1 MIYHS
6 LCYIIALLKCKFGE
20 KMLYQLLNYIVHTFS
35 LIPYGLKFVL
45 IKIIG
50 SIRSL
55 FGFEDVLVIGGGYA
69 LEKQQ
74 GFRYSEYERLVR
86 ATGCRYYAN
95 VGYQNNTYVN
105 RHGVC
110 VQLWKN
116 ARVLRKNWKDDGYFS
131 GINKYFGSKKFKN
144 IIVDYSV
151 LQLMSSTTY
160 NKWLDFIKTHISET
174 GVVTLPGIKESEE
187 QRDQY
192 RREFRNRSPHICFF
206 KDNLDVERDLRA
218 YNINCQYTQKH
229 APV

>member
-1 MIYHS
+1 
-6 LCYIIALLKCKFGE
+6 
-20 KMLYQLLNYIVHTFS
+20 MLYQLLDYIVHTFL
-35 LIPYGLKFVL
+35 LIPFGLKFVL

-69 LEKQQ
+69 MGKMQ
-74 GFRYSEYERLVR
+74 GIRDSEYERLVR

-95 VGYQNNTYVN
+95 VGGQNNNYVN

-131 GINKYFGSKKFKN
+131 DINKYFGNKKFKN
-144 IIVDYSV
+144 IIVDYGV
-151 LQLMSSTTY
+151 LHHMTSTY
-160 NKWLDFIKTHISET
+160 KEWLDFISAHISET

-192 RREFRNRSPHICFF
+192 RRELRNRSPNICFP
-206 KDNLDVERDLRA
+206 KDSLDAEKDLRA
-218 YNINCQYTQKH
+218 LNINCQYTEEH
-229 APV
+229 APRV